1 MKKTLYLLF
10 ALFSAVSIT
19 NAYAS
24 CYDVSSCSR
33 ELDDEENRRNSTQS
47 CTHFLKSQN
56 PISDSYDVCDRS
68 YRTLALS
75 SMSNF
80 RHSGWE
86 QVYENC
92 YGSVWCHD
100 RPTFSSSSSSSSNS
114 SYSSNRY
121 NTYTNIYS
129 SSYNNDSSSDD
140 DDSDLYFRSLS
151 DKKGI
156 YEIYKDN
163 IDVGYYGNISYGYPD
178 GNENIFY
185 YDDLVYSGAFKL
197 GTPSGTGVLFSKN
210 GYLYGTWTYGV
221 FKQQKIMSANLL
233 PLTVNISG
241 KSQKLANKMLYVKLY
256 EIDADSSQGRLLL
269 KRFNRSC
276 RSYY

>member
-1 MKKTLYLLF
+1 MKKCFLF
-10 ALFSAVSIT
+10 FVFFNAVSIP
-19 NAYAS
+19 NIYAS
-24 CYDVSSCSR
+24 CYDISSCSK
-33 ELDDEENRRNSTQS
+33 ELSDIENSKSSNATCSRVTKD
-47 CTHFLKSQN
+47 CFLPGCN
-56 PISDSYDVCDRS
+56 LCDRIF
-68 YRTLALS
+68 YGINS
-75 SMSNF
+75 SGIANLQSNGYTKVF
-80 RHSGWE
+80 
-86 QVYENC
+86 ENC
-92 YGSVWCHD
+92 YGGVWCKD
-100 RPTFSSSSSSSSNS
+100 KPVERKSSYSTNSNS
-114 SYSSNRY
+114 SYSANS
-121 NTYTNIYS
+121 YS

-151 DKKGI
+151 EKKGV

-178 GNENIFY
+178 GNGNIFY

-233 PLTVNISG
+233 PITVNISG

-256 EIDADSSQGRLLL
+256 ELDANSSQGKLLL